1 MIIGIL
7 SYKNIKYHPN
17 RRLIEASGNLGH
29 RAILLNPKRI
39 FLNINGDLG
48 ASMINSNR
56 IRVDTIVPRIG
67 STIKEYPLTMIRHFE
82 LSGIPSINNYSAIS
96 IARNKFLTM
105 QTLKQAELPV
115 IESRYVSNIRNLRE
129 AYKEMGGGRVILKL
143 SQGRQG
149 KGVFLINSVKETSKL
164 CGNILGTGKGLIIQ
178 RFIPPEARRDIR
190 VLIAGNRVLGAMSVR
205 PKKGEFRSNVHLG
218 GRPEP
223 IQPSKELKR
232 LSIKAVKSIG
242 LDIAG
247 VDIIEDSRGN
257 KWIVDVNYSPGFR
270 GLERVT
276 GKDIASEIIKFIINR
291 IG

>member
-17 RRLIEASGNLGH
+17 RRLIEASGNLRH

-48 ASMINSNR
+48 ASMINGSR